1 MWRLRDVFH
10 RIRAD
15 ERLEWL
21 VVGSV
26 VGMILLALILRWLP
40 R

>member
-1 MWRLRDVFH
+1 MGRLRDVYY
-10 RIRAD
+10 RLRAD

-26 VGMILLALILRWLP
+26 VGMILLVLILRWLP